1 MFNIKLYNS
10 ISKKGTD
17 KLSSGLF
24 SVSDE
29 IENPHGIV
37 LRSYK
42 MQEADLEDTVLG
54 IARAGAGVN
63 NIPVDKASE
72 KGIVVFNTPGANANA
87 VAELVVC
94 SLFLSS
100 RKIVRSIGRIAE
112 LKDDPDVGK
121 KAEKIKSEFAGPEIA
136 GKTLGLIGLGA
147 IGSKVANDAQA
158 LGMKVI
164 GYDPF
169 LTVDNAISLS
179 RNVDLAKSM
188 EAVIEQA
195 DYLSLHLPVNDE
207 TKGFVNDKLINSMKD
222 DVRILNFARG
232 EIVDSKAIV
241 KAVKSGKVARYVCD
255 FAAPEIMGIDN
266 IIVLPHLGA
275 STPEA
280 EDNCAI
286 MACDQLNEYL
296 TRGNIINSVNFPQV
310 RMDRVGENRMVVLNK
325 NISGIVEKVTH
336 VLSQYKVNIS
346 EMVNK
351 SKNKNAVTVIDTDEA
366 ITDKMLNEIGAIEGI
381 IRVRKV

>member
-10 ISKKGTD
+10 ISEKGTD

-42 MQEADLEDTVLG
+42 MQDSELEDTVLG

-100 RKIVRSIGRIAE
+100 RKIVRSIGKIAE

-121 KAEKIKSEFAGPEIA
+121 KAEKLKSEFAGPEVS

-147 IGSKVANDAQA
+147 IGSKVANYAQA
-158 LGMKVI
+158 LGMNVV

-179 RNVDLAKSM
+179 RNVELAKSM
-188 EAVIEQA
+188 DAVIEQA
-195 DYLSLHLPVNDE
+195 DYLTLHLPVNDE
-207 TKGFVNDKLINSMKD
+207 TTGFINDKMISKMKD
-222 DVRILNFARG
+222 NVRILNFARG
-232 EIVDSKAIV
+232 EIVDNKSMV

-255 FAAPEIMGIDN
+255 FAAPEIMGVDN

-310 RMDRVGENRMVVLNK
+310 RMERVGENRMVILNK

-336 VLSQYKVNIS
+336 VLSEYKVNIS

-351 SKNKNAVTVIDTDEA
+351 SKKQNAVTVIDTDEA